1 MNYYVNNCTVVPLEI
16 SDAGDT
22 AGSCLVSSILAFGEA
37 FPYAR
42 INRRTGICTKER
54 QLGKSKDSDSFTQWL
69 IQHNWRTSV
78 GGKRGGDTR
87 LKFRF
92 KYSLKEY
99 ADLLERMYA
108 SGVHKAQNWGSVD
121 PTVQMPIL
129 IRSLRELGS
138 EDGVMFSSLD
148 AARKEILK
156 RIGNTSSMAYR
167 VGMSWYDRLGWNAPE
182 AKVTILQPMSIKEE
196 METGKPKEVE
206 YVSVEE
212 PVKQAESIVS
222 EARFKPMGRYTMSI
236 LLSAPENID
245 AAKLEAL
252 TGIIEHRFGVFI
264 EKAGL
269 KVGVIEVRKSFDTCE
284 VANIKKLSRE
294 IGNELERLWE
304 VVWK

>member
-22 AGSCLVSSILAFGEA
+22 AGSCLVSSILAFGKA
-37 FPYAR
+37 FPYVR

-54 QLGKSKDSDSFTQWL
+54 QLGKAKDSDSLTQWL

-92 KYSLKEY
+92 KYSMKEY
-99 ADLLERMYA
+99 ADLLERMYV
-108 SGVHKAQNWGSVD
+108 SGGHKAQNWGSVD
-121 PTVQMPIL
+121 STVQMPIL

-148 AARKEILK
+148 AARNEILK
-156 RIGNTSSMAYR
+156 RIGDTSSMACR
-167 VGMSWYDRLGWNAPE
+167 VGKPWYDKLGWSVPE
-182 AKVTILQPMSIKEE
+182 AKVTILPPVSIKEE

-212 PVKQAESIVS
+212 PVKQAEPAVS
-222 EARFKPMGRYTMSI
+222 EAKFKPMDRYTVSI
-236 LLSAPENID
+236 LFSAPENID
-245 AAKLEAL
+245 TAKLEAL
-252 TGIIEHRFGVFI
+252 IGIIEHRFGVFI

-269 KVGVIEVRKSFDTCE
+269 KDGAIEVRKSFDTCE
-284 VANIKKLSRE
+284 VANVKKLSRE

>member
-99 ADLLERMYA
+99 ADLLERMYT

-182 AKVTILQPMSIKEE
+182 AKVTILQPLSIKEE

-212 PVKQAESIVS
+212 HVKAEPAVS
-222 EARFKPMGRYTMSI
+222 EARFKSVGEYTVSI

>member
-42 INRRTGICTKER
+42 INRRTAICAKER
-54 QLGKSKDSDSFTQWL
+54 QLGKAEDSESFTQWL
-69 IQHNWRTSV
+69 IRHNWRSGV
-78 GGKRGGDTR
+78 GGKRGGNTS
-87 LKFRF
+87 LESRF
-92 KYSLKEY
+92 KYSMKEY
-99 ADLLERMYA
+99 ADLLERMYV
-108 SGVHKAQNWGSVD
+108 SGGHKAQNWGAVD

-138 EDGVMFSSLD
+138 EYGVMYSSLD
-148 AARKEILK
+148 AARNEILR
-156 RIGNTSSMAYR
+156 RIGNTSSMACR
-167 VGMSWYDRLGWNAPE
+167 VGKSWYDRLGWSVPE
-182 AKVTILQPMSIKEE
+182 AKVTILQPMTIKEE

-212 PVKQAESIVS
+212 AEPAVS
-222 EARFKPMGRYTMSI
+222 ETRFKPVGGYTVSI

-252 TGIIEHRFGVFI
+252 IGIIEHRFGVFI

-269 KVGVIEVRKSFDTCE
+269 KDGAIEVRKSFDTCE
-284 VANIKKLSRE
+284 AADVEKLSRE
-294 IGNELERLWE
+294 IGNELERLWG